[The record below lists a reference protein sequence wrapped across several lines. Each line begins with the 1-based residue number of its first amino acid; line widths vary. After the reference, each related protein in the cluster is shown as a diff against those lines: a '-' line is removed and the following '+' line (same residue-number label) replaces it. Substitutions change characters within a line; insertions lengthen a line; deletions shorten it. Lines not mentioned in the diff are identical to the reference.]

1 MAAKA
6 GRRSQG
12 LAATRSA
19 SGTQDQLVTAAFET
33 LRADGFAQASA
44 RAIAGRA
51 GCNPALIFYYFS
63 SVNDLLVAALRR
75 SSETQLSA
83 YEETLAGIDSVEG
96 LVSAVQER
104 LRDDVESGH
113 VKVLNELVGATG
125 SDPALREAVLSL
137 VTPWLELTERTLRR
151 ILEESGLAA
160 LVPTDQMAFA
170 VVSLFL
176 GMELLSGLLG
186 GDLMAGLFA
195 SVSPLAQ
202 LFSAMTRS
210 SNKKGKP

>member
-12 LAATRSA
+12 VPASRSA
-19 SGTQDQLVTAAFET
+19 GGTQEQLVTAAFET
-33 LRADGFAQASA
+33 LRADGFSQASA

-83 YEETLAGIDSVEG
+83 YEETLAGVDTVEG
-96 LVSAVQER
+96 LVAAVQER
-104 LRDDVESGH
+104 LRNDVESGH
-113 VKVLNELVGATG
+113 VKVLNELVGATA

-151 ILEESGLAA
+151 ILGESGLAA
-160 LVPTDQMAFA
+160 LVPADQMAFA
-170 VVSLFL
+170 IVSLFL

-186 GDLMAGLFA
+186 GELMAGLSA
-195 SVSPLAQ
+195 SVSRLGQ
-202 LFSAMTRS
+202 LFGAMTPPSSTKGRS
-210 SNKKGKP
+210 